1 MCRPYRERSG
11 KAPAS
16 RAIRAVLPWIGVK
29 GVFGLLAAACLAA
42 PLCAGAEEDYSF
54 DAGEYEPRVFELRG
68 YLEIEP
74 AYSKSNEHGALFQ
87 LEFFD
92 EAPRDTISR
101 LPAVLELEGRYRNGA
116 ATVSFRTHSSKV
128 WDYTHESAEH
138 KLYEGLFTLQPDPG
152 FTFDLGKK
160 AYLWGTGYAWNPV
173 AFVERAKDAGNA
185 DLAREG
191 FWTVGFDWIRS
202 FDGPLKTVAFTP
214 LLLPNDGNVNEEFGQ
229 DGHTNIAAR
238 LYLLYGNTDIH
249 FMALGEGSKSARY
262 GMDFASNLSPNFE
275 IHGEAAY
282 LTDVSLLDVTPE
294 CQLRQ
299 ETPANVF
306 SYLAGLRYR
315 TQADIGIIAEYYY
328 NGAGNRMASQQRF
341 YDCVHRAWEAAD
353 PDLLAGLP
361 LTGGLDQGPFTK
373 PNPMR
378 RYVNLRAWW
387 DEPHNLLYFVPA
399 IQVLYNLDDDSYSIS
414 PEFNYDGIDEL
425 SMRLRLTVPI
435 GDRLTEWGEK
445 ANDYMVEFRLRYYF

>member
-11 KAPAS
+11 KSWAS
-16 RAIRAVLPWIGVK
+16 RASRAVLPWIGVK
-29 GVFGLLAAACLAA
+29 SVFGLLAAACLAA
-42 PLCAGAEEDYSF
+42 PLPAGAEEDYSF
-54 DAGEYEPRVFELRG
+54 DAGEYEPKAFELRG

-74 AYSKSNEHGALFQ
+74 AYSKSNEHGALYQ

-92 EAPRDTISR
+92 DAPRDTISR
-101 LPAVLELEGRYRNGA
+101 LPAALELEGRYRNGA

-160 AYLWGTGYAWNPV
+160 AYRWGTGYAWNPV
-173 AFVERAKDAGNA
+173 AFVERAKDAGNV

-191 FWTVGFDWIRS
+191 YWTVGFDWIRS

-214 LLLPNDGNVNEEFGQ
+214 LLLPNDGNVNKEFGQ

-294 CQLRQ
+294 CKLRQ
-299 ETPANVF
+299 EAPANVF

-341 YDCVHRAWEAAD
+341 YDCVHRAWEAED

-445 ANDYMVEFRLRYYF
+445 AHDYMVEFRLRYYF

>member
-1 MCRPYRERSG
+1 
-11 KAPAS
+11 
-16 RAIRAVLPWIGVK
+16 
-29 GVFGLLAAACLAA
+29 
-42 PLCAGAEEDYSF
+42 
-54 DAGEYEPRVFELRG
+54 
-68 YLEIEP
+68 
-74 AYSKSNEHGALFQ
+74 
-87 LEFFD
+87 
-92 EAPRDTISR
+92 
-101 LPAVLELEGRYRNGA
+101 
-116 ATVSFRTHSSKV
+116 
-128 WDYTHESAEH
+128 
-138 KLYEGLFTLQPDPG
+138 
-152 FTFDLGKK
+152 
-160 AYLWGTGYAWNPV
+160 
-173 AFVERAKDAGNA
+173 
-185 DLAREG
+185 
-191 FWTVGFDWIRS
+191 
-202 FDGPLKTVAFTP
+202 
-214 LLLPNDGNVNEEFGQ
+214 
-229 DGHTNIAAR
+229 
-238 LYLLYGNTDIH
+238 
-249 FMALGEGSKSARY
+249 
-262 GMDFASNLSPNFE
+262 MDFASNLSPNFE

-294 CQLRQ
+294 CKLRQ
-299 ETPANVF
+299 EAPANVF

-341 YDCVHRAWEAAD
+341 YDCVHRAWEAED

-445 ANDYMVEFRLRYYF
+445 AHDYMVEFRLRYYF

>member
-1 MCRPYRERSG
+1 MTG
-11 KAPAS
+11 MS
-16 RAIRAVLPWIGVK
+16 RLSHTMLARVGND
-29 GVFGLLAAACLAA
+29 GLLGFLAAACLAVS
-42 PLCAGAEEDYSF
+42 LRAGADETYPF
-54 DAGEYEPRVFELRG
+54 DTDKYETRAFELRG
-68 YLEIEP
+68 YAEIEP
-74 AYSKSNEHGALFQ
+74 SYSNSNEQGALYQ
-87 LEFFD
+87 LDFFNQD
-92 EAPRDTISR
+92 PRSRIFR
-101 LPAVLELEGRYRNGA
+101 LPAALELEGRYRKG
-116 ATVSFRTHSSKV
+116 TTTLSFRTHSSKV

-138 KLYEGLFTLQPDPG
+138 ELYEGLFTVQPDPG

-160 AYLWGTGYAWNPV
+160 AYRWGTGYAWNPV
-173 AFVERAKDAGNA
+173 AFVEQAKDASNP

-191 FWTVGFDWIRS
+191 FWTASFDWIRS
-202 FDGPLKTVAFTP
+202 FDGALKTLAFTP
-214 LLLPNDGNVNEEFGQ
+214 LVLPNRGDVNEEFG
-229 DGHTNIAAR
+229 DAGHTNLAAR

-249 FMALGEGSKSARY
+249 FMALAEGSKSARY
-262 GMDFASNLSPNFE
+262 GMDFSSNLSPNFE

-282 LTDVSLLDVTPE
+282 LTDVSLLDVTPD

-299 ETPANVF
+299 EAPQDTF

-315 TQADIGIIAEYYY
+315 TEGDFNLIAEYYY
-328 NGAGNRMASQQRF
+328 NGSGNRKASQQQF
-341 YDCVHRAWEAAD
+341 YDCVHRAWETDD

-361 LTGGLDQGPFTK
+361 LKGGQDQGPFTK

-414 PEFNYDGIDEL
+414 PEFNYKGFDDL
-425 SMRLRLTVPI
+425 SLRLRLIVPI
-435 GDRLTEWGEK
+435 GDPLTEWGEK